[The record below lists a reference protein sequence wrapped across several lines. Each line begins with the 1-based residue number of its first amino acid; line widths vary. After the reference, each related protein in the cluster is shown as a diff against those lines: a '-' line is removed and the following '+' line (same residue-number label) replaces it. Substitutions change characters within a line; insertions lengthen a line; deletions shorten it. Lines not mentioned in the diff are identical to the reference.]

1 MWHYALGNKSS
12 LLRELIGS
20 STAKTAT
27 GLPIQACEF
36 GEVKI
41 KVNSDRSEKLH
52 QRTTNRQE
60 TLLLV
65 RDFSVKHELIALC
78 GKQIDPGRTALYI
91 YGIKCSADEE
101 GNFGN
106 VLITKKI
113 NSNDIQHNISHM
125 SFQVMLQTW
134 FIEL

>member
-1 MWHYALGNKSS
+1 MWPYALRNKSS

-20 STAKTAT
+20 STAKIAT
-27 GLPIQACEF
+27 GLPTQACEL

-41 KVNSDRSEKLH
+41 KVNSDWSAKIH
-52 QRTTNRQE
+52 QRAINRQE

-65 RDFSVKHELIALC
+65 RDFSVKHEVIALC

-113 NSNDIQHNISHM
+113 SNNDIKHKISHT
-125 SFQVMLQTW
+125 SFQAMLQTW